1 MNTFASRLLPRLVLA
16 LLAFCLAGSA
26 AADWADDVGQ
36 VQRLVNRGQYAEAE
50 QFASDS
56 LKRGPGS
63 VLFAE
68 LGTLTLHYWRGRVRL
83 HLGNTAGVIEDAEA
97 LIKANSY
104 LMPPDVG
111 YNLRAMA
118 RAVQGDASGA
128 MADFEAG
135 LASARSGFVTGM
147 RTAGLLGDRAVAR
160 VLLND
165 IEGAK
170 GDLTRALETEQ
181 SALAMG
187 DFIAAKRESWSRQR
201 EALAKLQAGDGRGA
215 VELAQAASQVLVTVK
230 GPSTAGEVITAG
242 LFLAEM
248 RRREAGA
255 SDLAATGAPARPV
268 DPAILELLTN
278 GPQQD
283 TGWGIEGTD
292 APGGGLLVRE
302 LVSGYAAQAGG
313 VLVGDVVQAVDG
325 VPVRDAKHWQALTQS
340 LPLYT
345 PLRVT
350 VARAGSPR
358 ELTFSVPGRVRLN
371 VKPFDPEFHIPGAIA
386 RAQPPSTALEALD
399 AFNVLERVV
408 IDPATGKVAA
418 IGRYD
423 PQFKTGPLPY
433 LDLLKSALEQPT
445 PRLNIWPTEETA
457 RLLEALRPEI
467 TAKLRDFPFSK
478 TVSHVMGHPELE
490 RDRQLLVREL
500 ARLYGITPQ
509 EYAAWTNYSRMDVQR
524 DDYTSLLPPPPLQP
538 AIIQAHRSLGF
549 PQAAQALGLMYQQTP
564 QALVQAL
571 HLLGQGEQASQITSR
586 SGDQAL
592 GPLNVAAWIALSE
605 VTGTLSPEV
614 RKGLRGLYDD
624 GKIPWQRVVRSMQVA
639 QPTQPAKG
647 VFSLMHQ
654 AFTRMHLSN
663 PAALLAFPKLEGA
676 RSRMEPIDLEPNT
689 QLARVLFEAD
699 YAFKV
704 FATRHELLANI
715 PGFKLRPEFAAA
727 NPNGGDA
734 KAGRIWMEP
743 QSVEMTVAPSRSVV
757 DFGAARMVVRA
768 ADASDL
774 IDFKNKDF
782 DKADLYMEWSA
793 GHLMGHY
800 DDYARVIPAFHEV
813 REVAKVIA
821 LAQWLRAQDVR
832 VDMSEVAQTPWDAP
846 ETFPLISALTQ
857 SARVLPNGT
866 SELTT
871 YLIVDGGV
879 SFKPRGN
886 WTVVA
891 PSAQSETRATDH
903 LSLSAGLGRLSVKA
917 LGDGDLEQA
926 RHLAELSAQAMNGG
940 LSKADLDKRNIVVPE
955 VKGFTAGPA
964 QVQLQKEVLRQT
976 SQQIE
981 ALQRDP
987 NARAQAQQAAA
998 RLSSVYEDVGS
1009 NPVSA
1014 SDYLLKLQMG
1024 RTATQAPASSP
1035 AVASPPSPPEP
1046 PAPSAVA
1053 GTLRACTVQLLPQE
1067 RSKAESQRYLSSKL
1081 DQARN
1086 RLRFIQ
1092 EALRKLIAINAKQQ
1106 AEIQKLTGELSQ
1118 AYDAATE
1125 RAYDFAVSTLTDLP
1139 LAKYADIHKSRIRE
1153 LDNLIKGQRLAR
1165 TRPMSESARLA
1176 IDNDILQMTRL
1187 KDAYEAA
1194 FSSTERML
1202 TLYQGANY
1210 AKDIYKWEQD
1220 THEAGDWKRG
1230 WEATRLGAKILL
1242 DLPWLE
1248 DKFLPRQQWFGGNK
1262 LWQVTAMGKMAWTAS
1277 DFFWDI
1283 MNQQFAW
1290 QPLANQLLH
1299 GMKVNTQAMDDLR
1312 QKAQATL
1319 KEIDCLQRLV
1329 QQ

>member
-1 MNTFASRLLPRLVLA
+1 
-16 LLAFCLAGSA
+16 
-26 AADWADDVGQ
+26 
-36 VQRLVNRGQYAEAE
+36 
-50 QFASDS
+50 
-56 LKRGPGS
+56 
-63 VLFAE
+63 
-68 LGTLTLHYWRGRVRL
+68 
-83 HLGNTAGVIEDAEA
+83 
-97 LIKANSY
+97 
-104 LMPPDVG
+104 
-111 YNLRAMA
+111 
-118 RAVQGDASGA
+118 
-128 MADFEAG
+128 
-135 LASARSGFVTGM
+135 
-147 RTAGLLGDRAVAR
+147 
-160 VLLND
+160 
-165 IEGAK
+165 
-170 GDLTRALETEQ
+170 
-181 SALAMG
+181 
-187 DFIAAKRESWSRQR
+187 
-201 EALAKLQAGDGRGA
+201 
-215 VELAQAASQVLVTVK
+215 
-230 GPSTAGEVITAG
+230 
-242 LFLAEM
+242 
-248 RRREAGA
+248 
-255 SDLAATGAPARPV
+255 
-268 DPAILELLTN
+268 
-278 GPQQD
+278 
-283 TGWGIEGTD
+283 
-292 APGGGLLVRE
+292 
-302 LVSGYAAQAGG
+302 
-313 VLVGDVVQAVDG
+313 
-325 VPVRDAKHWQALTQS
+325 
-340 LPLYT
+340 
-345 PLRVT
+345 
-350 VARAGSPR
+350 
-358 ELTFSVPGRVRLN
+358 
-371 VKPFDPEFHIPGAIA
+371 
-386 RAQPPSTALEALD
+386 
-399 AFNVLERVV
+399 
-408 IDPATGKVAA
+408 
-418 IGRYD
+418 
-423 PQFKTGPLPY
+423 
-433 LDLLKSALEQPT
+433 
-445 PRLNIWPTEETA
+445 
-457 RLLEALRPEI
+457 
-467 TAKLRDFPFSK
+467 
-478 TVSHVMGHPELE
+478 
-490 RDRQLLVREL
+490 
-500 ARLYGITPQ
+500 
-509 EYAAWTNYSRMDVQR
+509 
-524 DDYTSLLPPPPLQP
+524 
-538 AIIQAHRSLGF
+538 
-549 PQAAQALGLMYQQTP
+549 
-564 QALVQAL
+564 
-571 HLLGQGEQASQITSR
+571 
-586 SGDQAL
+586 
-592 GPLNVAAWIALSE
+592 
-605 VTGTLSPEV
+605 
-614 RKGLRGLYDD
+614 
-624 GKIPWQRVVRSMQVA
+624 
-639 QPTQPAKG
+639 
-647 VFSLMHQ
+647 
-654 AFTRMHLSN
+654 
-663 PAALLAFPKLEGA
+663 
-676 RSRMEPIDLEPNT
+676 
-689 QLARVLFEAD
+689 
-699 YAFKV
+699 
-704 FATRHELLANI
+704 
-715 PGFKLRPEFAAA
+715 
-727 NPNGGDA
+727 
-734 KAGRIWMEP
+734 
-743 QSVEMTVAPSRSVV
+743 
-757 DFGAARMVVRA
+757 
-768 ADASDL
+768 
-774 IDFKNKDF
+774 
-782 DKADLYMEWSA
+782 
-793 GHLMGHY
+793 
-800 DDYARVIPAFHEV
+800 V
-813 REVAKVIA
+813 REVAKVVA